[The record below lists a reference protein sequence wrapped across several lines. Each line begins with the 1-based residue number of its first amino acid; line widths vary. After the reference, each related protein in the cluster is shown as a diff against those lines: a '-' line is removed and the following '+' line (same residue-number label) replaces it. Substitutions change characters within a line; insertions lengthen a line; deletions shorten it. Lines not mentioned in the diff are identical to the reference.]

1 MNLLD
6 FVNSIPF
13 DGLSYLWINGY
24 EFHWNGFSG
33 KRLND
38 NLRASNPQPPS

>member
-13 DGLSYLWINGY
+13 DGLSYLWINGT
-24 EFHWNGFSG
+24 NSIGMDVSG
-33 KRLND
+33 KRSND
-38 NLRASNPQPPS
+38 NLREEN

>member
-24 EFHWNGFSG
+24 EFHWNGCFWE
-33 KRLND
+33 KID
-38 NLRASNPQPPS
+38 